1 MIRLRLTCEYLAG
14 PIFCPD
20 PDRMG
25 HIDIEDL
32 PLSQELRAKIRKW
45 DGEYQATFNSDY
57 PPDSSFTT
65 HEVELRHI
73 AEGIQLAKLIQ
84 QELESGYSVEYCP

>member
-1 MIRLRLTCEYLAG
+1 
-14 PIFCPD
+14 
-20 PDRMG
+20 MG

-32 PLSQELRAKIRKW
+32 PLSQELRAKISKW

-57 PPDSSFTT
+57 PPDSGFTT
-65 HEVELRHI
+65 HEAELRHI

-84 QELESGYSVEYCP
+84 QELESSYSVEYCP